1 MAKAS
6 ALGEK
11 GPPRLS
17 LLTFTIAKHSK
28 VAMLIGFLVITS
40 FARKMSA
47 YELTA
52 QNMNPA

>member
-1 MAKAS
+1 MVVNNEVYADSATYLNMAKAS

-28 VAMLIGFLVITS
+28 VAMLIG
-40 FARKMSA
+40 SA
-47 YELTA
+47 
-52 QNMNPA
+52 